1 MTTVNNTTGTSTN
14 NYSSTAATDQT
25 GLNNNFDQ
33 FLTLLTTQ
41 LQNQDP
47 LSPMDSTQFTNQ
59 LVSFSQ
65 VEQQIKSNDSLN
77 KLLTMQTLNMTAL
90 GVSFIGRDVQVAG
103 TDFQMDGTKSAA
115 LTYTMPETATSGTL
129 SITDKDGNVVYSQ
142 AAELSSG
149 SHDFTWNGKDSS
161 GNAVPAGT
169 YKLTVSA
176 SNDTNPAL
184 NVTTYVPG
192 HVTSLESADD
202 GTLML
207 NVGGQSVPLTD
218 VRQISEAS
226 ST

>member
-1 MTTVNNTTGTSTN
+1 MTTVSNTTGTSTT

-25 GLNNNFDQ
+25 GLNDNFDQ

-59 LVSFSQ
+59 LVSFSG
-65 VEQQIKSNDSLN
+65 VEQQIKGNDYLN

-103 TDFQMDGTKSAA
+103 TDFSMDGTKSAA
-115 LTYTMPETATSGTL
+115 LTYSLPETATSGTV
-129 SITDKDGNVVYSQ
+129 SITDKDGNVVYTQ
-142 AAELSSG
+142 PAELTSG
-149 SHDFTWNGKDSS
+149 SHDFTWDGKDTS
-161 GNAVPAGT
+161 GNAVPAGDYT
-169 YKLTVSA
+169 LTVSA
-176 SNDTNPAL
+176 SNATNAAI